1 MTEASS
7 RMRTPCPVCDANA
20 YVRTSRAL
28 SNRVREQYLHCS
40 NTRCGCIFK
49 VLAEVSTIIGPSLL
63 PESEQS
69 KESRNLL
76 PAAK

>member
-1 MTEASS
+1 MSSSYS
-7 RMRTPCPVCDANA
+7 RMRMLCPVCGTNS

-28 SNRVREQYLHCS
+28 SNRVREQYFHCS
-40 NTRCGCIFK
+40 NDRCGCIFK

-63 PESEQS
+63 PDSEQS